1 MAWYWILAIAIGA
14 VGIFFL
20 LSIIFYRQFF
30 KRFYDIVLSFIALVI
45 LSPLLIILTI
55 ITAIAMK
62 GNPFFTQKRPGKKG
76 KDGTE
81 KIFKLI
87 KFRTMTN
94 EKDHAGNLL
103 PDAERLKGYGKFL
116 RKTSLDELP
125 ELLNIFVGNMSIVGP
140 RPLLVRDMV
149 FMTEEQRT
157 RHNIR
162 PGLTGL
168 AQVNGRNA
176 ISWEEKLEFDVK
188 YIQKITLF
196 RDIIII
202 LKTILKVLK
211 HSDIVREGT
220 VSDMDL
226 GDWLL
231 QEAAITQEEYDERQV
246 VAKDL
251 LR

>member
-1 MAWYWILAIAIGA
+1 MAWYWILAIVIGA

-20 LSIIFYRQFF
+20 LSIIFYKQFF

-76 KDGTE
+76 KDSTE

-103 PDAERLKGYGKFL
+103 PDAERLKGYGEFL

-140 RPLLVRDMV
+140 RPLLVKYIPLY
-149 FMTEEQRT
+149 TKEQRR
-157 RHNIR
+157 RHNVR
-162 PGLTGL
+162 PGLTGY
-168 AQVNGRNA
+168 AQSHGRNA
-176 ISWEEKLEFDVK
+176 ISWEEKFELDNYYVTHYSLLLDVK
-188 YIQKITLF
+188 
-196 RDIIII
+196 IIFATIGAVLSRAGI
-202 LKTILKVLK
+202 RSATSATIEEFAGSKT
-211 HSDIVREGT
+211 
-220 VSDMDL
+220 
-226 GDWLL
+226 GD
-231 QEAAITQEEYDERQV
+231 DEF
-246 VAKDL
+246 
-251 LR
+251 

>member
-1 MAWYWILAIAIGA
+1 MAWYWILAIAIGV

-20 LSIIFYRQFF
+20 LSVIFYRQFF
-30 KRFYDIVLSFIALVI
+30 KRFYDIVLSFIALVL

-55 ITAIAMK
+55 VTAIAMK
-62 GNPFFTQKRPGKKG
+62 GTPFFTQKRPGKKG
-76 KDGTE
+76 KDGEE
-81 KIFKLI
+81 KIFRLI

-94 EKDHAGNLL
+94 EKDNSGNLL
-103 PDAERLKGYGKFL
+103 PDAERLKGYGEFL

-149 FMTEEQRT
+149 FMTEEQRM

-196 RDIIII
+196 RDVVII

-220 VSDMDL
+220 VSDMDY

-231 QEAAITQEEYDERQV
+231 LEAAITQEEYDERQES
-246 VAKDL
+246 AKIL